1 MRNEFNGSALQDLL
15 SKYRSEQ
22 DAFVGRYREIH
33 DGAFANYWDVAE
45 NVKLRAEAANL
56 ENEECYKNLYK
67 ELRGR
72 GKKIAELT
80 RGVKGEHLAFSV
92 LDFELGKTGIRHRLL
107 NNVALEDAGEKC
119 EVDLVVLTEGI
130 VYVCEVK
137 NKKGKRLTVDAKGIL
152 HCDKLRYDVPSE
164 LARKCHFVQNAL
176 EPFRSNHNAN
186 LEIVPIL
193 VNANLN
199 CTIERN
205 DSEVPVLTPSQA
217 ASLIVENARPCSP
230 RSSIDLDSIS
240 SALSPSSQSFKCET
254 EGKAAVY
261 EKLSRFEEAC
271 SAKKKTP
278 RRLGEFLTVGGIAAS
293 IPIALLGIT
302 AVLKKSL

>member
-1 MRNEFNGSALQDLL
+1 M
-15 SKYRSEQ
+15 
-22 DAFVGRYREIH
+22 
-33 DGAFANYWDVAE
+33 
-45 NVKLRAEAANL
+45 
-56 ENEECYKNLYK
+56 
-67 ELRGR
+67 
-72 GKKIAELT
+72 
-80 RGVKGEHLAFSV
+80 
-92 LDFELGKTGIRHRLL
+92 
-107 NNVALEDAGEKC
+107 
-119 EVDLVVLTEGI
+119 
-130 VYVCEVK
+130 
-137 NKKGKRLTVDAKGIL
+137 
-152 HCDKLRYDVPSE
+152 
-164 LARKCHFVQNAL
+164 
-176 EPFRSNHNAN
+176 
-186 LEIVPIL
+186 PIL

-199 CTIERN
+199 CKIERN

-271 SAKKKTP
+271 STKKKKP

-293 IPIALLGIT
+293 TPIALLGIT

>member
-1 MRNEFNGSALQDLL
+1 MRNKFNGSALQDLL

-107 NNVALEDAGEKC
+107 NNVALE
-119 EVDLVVLTEGI
+119 
-130 VYVCEVK
+130 
-137 NKKGKRLTVDAKGIL
+137 RL
-152 HCDKLRYDVPSE
+152 R
-164 LARKCHFVQNAL
+164 
-176 EPFRSNHNAN
+176 
-186 LEIVPIL
+186 
-193 VNANLN
+193 
-199 CTIERN
+199 
-205 DSEVPVLTPSQA
+205 
-217 ASLIVENARPCSP
+217 
-230 RSSIDLDSIS
+230 
-240 SALSPSSQSFKCET
+240 
-254 EGKAAVY
+254 
-261 EKLSRFEEAC
+261 
-271 SAKKKTP
+271 
-278 RRLGEFLTVGGIAAS
+278 
-293 IPIALLGIT
+293 
-302 AVLKKSL
+302 